1 MKRLEELLS
10 DDPAWPL
17 VREWIAAASKPVEVL
32 PASDPARSCALE
44 EVQVTTRSPM
54 GALIYE
60 TGGLL
65 VDSGWLRML
74 GSGHPRLPRTLPGWN
89 KGRTWHDAQSA
100 PPILVVADDVIGG
113 SFAINGGALDGAPG
127 HVHYFAPDRLEW
139 ESLEL
144 GYSDFLQWTLQGDLE
159 TFYEGQRWQEWSA
172 DVSVLAGDEAFSIYP
187 PLWAKGPPIR
197 ERSRKAVPMAELFGL
212 QFEIQRQLAE
222 GSGS

>member
-32 PASDPARSCALE
+32 PASDPARSRALE

-54 GALIYE
+54 GALVYE

-65 VDSGWLRML
+65 IDSGWLRML
-74 GSGHPRLPRTLPGWN
+74 GAGHPRLPRTLPGWN
-89 KGRTWHDAQSA
+89 KGRTWHDLQSA

-113 SFAINGGALDGAPG
+113 SFAINGGALDGTPG

-159 TFYEGQRWQEWSA
+159 TFYEGQRWPEWSA
-172 DVSVLAGDEAFSIYP
+172 DVSVLVGDEAFSIYP
-187 PLWAKGPPIR
+187 PLWAKGPPTA
-197 ERSRKAVPMAELFGL
+197 ERSRKVVPMAELFGL
-212 QFEIQRQLAE
+212 QFDIQRQLAE
-222 GSGS
+222 GPGS